1 MTPAILPPHVRDTS
15 KPLEISMAN
24 TMKSIQKIEPA
35 AGAKVVEAPVPKPSS
50 HQVLVRVKATSIC
63 GTDIHIYN
71 WDEWS
76 SKRIKP
82 PMIFGHEFGGEVVE
96 VGSQVDHIK
105 VGDHVSA
112 ETHIPCRVCFQC
124 RTGKMH
130 ICRNLKIL
138 GVDTNGCFAEYV
150 AVPEICCIKN
160 DDSLPWEIASVQEP
174 FGNATYTV
182 SESGVAGKSVAVLGN
197 GPIGIFAVAIA
208 RVFGATNLISTGKHK
223 LRLDLCRKYGAD
235 HVIDVEKQDVR
246 EAVMD
251 ITRGE
256 GVDVVLEMSGSEQA
270 IHDGLAVVKRGGT
283 FTAFGIPSR
292 PIKLELAE
300 EMIFKGIRVL
310 AINGRKMFETWYEV
324 ANLLN
329 SGRIDVRPVITH
341 TLPLEKIDEAMG
353 MLTSKDKNV
362 GKIVLK
368 P

>member
-1 MTPAILPPHVRDTS
+1 MSEVMKAIS
-15 KPLEISMAN
+15 KSE
-24 TMKSIQKIEPA
+24 A
-35 AGAKVVEAPVPKPSS
+35 APGATVIEAPVPKPKS
-50 HQVLVRVKATSIC
+50 HEVLVKVRATSIC
-63 GTDIHIYN
+63 GTDIHIYK

-82 PMIFGHEFGGEVVE
+82 PMIFGHEFAGEVVE
-96 VGSQVDHIK
+96 VGAQVDNIK

-112 ETHIPCRVCFQC
+112 ETHIPCRACFQC
-124 RTGKMH
+124 RTGQMH

-138 GVDTNGCFAEYV
+138 GVDTDGCFAEYV
-150 AVPEICCIKN
+150 VVPEICCIKN
-160 DDSLPWEIASVQEP
+160 DPSLPWEIASVQEP

-208 RVFGATNLISTGKHK
+208 RVYGATNLISTGKYD

-235 HVIDVEKQDVR
+235 HVIDVNKQDAR
-246 EAVMD
+246 EAIMD

-256 GVDVVLEMSGSEQA
+256 GVDVVLEMSGAERA

-283 FTAFGIPSR
+283 FTAFGIPAK
-292 PIKLELAE
+292 PIQLELAE
-300 EMIFKGIRVL
+300 EMVFKGIKVL

-324 ANLLN
+324 GNLLN
-329 SGRIDVRPVITH
+329 SGRVDVKPVITH
-341 TLPLEKIDEAMG
+341 EFPLEKIDEAMG
-353 MLTSKDKNV
+353 MLAAKDKRC